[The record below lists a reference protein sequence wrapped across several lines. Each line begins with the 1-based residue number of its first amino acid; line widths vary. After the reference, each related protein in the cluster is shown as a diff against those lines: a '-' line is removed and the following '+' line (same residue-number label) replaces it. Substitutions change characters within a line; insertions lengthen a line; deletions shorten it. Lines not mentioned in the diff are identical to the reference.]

1 MFKRFLKDKSGSSL
15 VLVMICMSFLIL
27 LAGAVITTTVTNI
40 YLKASQK
47 VTQENFY
54 ETDSILDAVA
64 AGIQNESSEASAKAY
79 EKALGEYNA
88 SLTAA
93 GSAMSD
99 KYAKDF
105 LNLMIQSLTGGD
117 SYDATKTNYKYLD
130 SVLLGYLTK
139 DQAKSYIKHADD
151 GTGVTKGDMVLDGD
165 ALVLK
170 DVKVIKAHDKQKDYE
185 TTLTTDIR
193 IEIPKISTDAHSEY
207 LDYAILADDQVIADN
222 GTISA
227 QVDGNVYSGTVN
239 RVANATSPQPA
250 SVKNNTPLA
259 GIVISGGASLKINAE
274 QIITRGDVDVSNGS
288 RFEVGK
294 SPSSDKAAQLWAEN
308 VITSGKNS
316 SNEVT
321 IDASSYIADD
331 LEINGEGDR
340 VTLKGKYYGYNYTN
354 DYTAGITGNKLSTT
368 AAYSSSISVNGY
380 DNQLLMKDLNELV
393 LAGRTFISKKTN
405 VGETA
410 LANPDIE
417 LGESLAVKSS
427 QLSYFV
433 AAVKDGSTD
442 GFVKRVQDLPANNS
456 VTLDDGQAVPGFGKY
471 SLDAKDSIPC
481 FVFNA
486 NNEEYLFD
494 YEAYENRIGIPK
506 KNGAKQFDIKALIT
520 SGAISKTTPL
530 KLYSRY
536 DPNVSADTI
545 KYFYLNFDDSKA
557 ASNFF
562 NLFYHNSSQQ
572 TVYDVVKRHMFD
584 SHRYPAAIHL
594 DQRQDIC
601 YHPVKHYVQ

>member
-117 SYDATKTNYKYLD
+117 TYDATKTNYKYLD

-545 KYFYLNFDDSKA
+545 K
-557 ASNFF
+557 
-562 NLFYHNSSQQ
+562 
-572 TVYDVVKRHMFD
+572 
-584 SHRYPAAIHL
+584 
-594 DQRQDIC
+594 
-601 YHPVKHYVQ
+601 

>member
-117 SYDATKTNYKYLD
+117 TYDATKTNYKYLD

-193 IEIPKISTDAHSEY
+193 IEVPKISTDAHSEY

-471 SLDAKDSIPC
+471 SLDAKDAIPC

-536 DPNVSADTI
+536 DPNVSANTI
-545 KYFYLNFDDSKA
+545 K
-557 ASNFF
+557 
-562 NLFYHNSSQQ
+562 
-572 TVYDVVKRHMFD
+572 
-584 SHRYPAAIHL
+584 
-594 DQRQDIC
+594 
-601 YHPVKHYVQ
+601 

>member
-117 SYDATKTNYKYLD
+117 TYDATKTNYKYLD

-193 IEIPKISTDAHSEY
+193 IEVPKISTDAHSEY

-393 LAGRTFISKKTN
+393 LAGRTQIGRASCR
-405 VGETA
+405 E
-410 LANPDIE
+410 
-417 LGESLAVKSS
+417 
-427 QLSYFV
+427 
-433 AAVKDGSTD
+433 
-442 GFVKRVQDLPANNS
+442 RV
-456 VTLDDGQAVPGFGKY
+456 
-471 SLDAKDSIPC
+471 
-481 FVFNA
+481 
-486 NNEEYLFD
+486 
-494 YEAYENRIGIPK
+494 
-506 KNGAKQFDIKALIT
+506 
-520 SGAISKTTPL
+520 
-530 KLYSRY
+530 
-536 DPNVSADTI
+536 
-545 KYFYLNFDDSKA
+545 
-557 ASNFF
+557 
-562 NLFYHNSSQQ
+562 
-572 TVYDVVKRHMFD
+572 
-584 SHRYPAAIHL
+584 
-594 DQRQDIC
+594 
-601 YHPVKHYVQ
+601 